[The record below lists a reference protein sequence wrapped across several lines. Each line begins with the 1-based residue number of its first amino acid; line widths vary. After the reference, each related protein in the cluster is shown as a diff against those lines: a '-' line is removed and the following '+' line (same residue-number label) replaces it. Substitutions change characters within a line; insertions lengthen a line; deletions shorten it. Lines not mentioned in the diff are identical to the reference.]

1 MQFFEAARAASVAQ
15 WRLLRLNS
23 GTDGFLVKEHCHNNT
38 LSVYGRKA
46 DAFWLAFPSLQLG
59 EK

>member
-1 MQFFEAARAASVAQ
+1 MAQ

-38 LSVYGRKA
+38 LSVYGRRA